1 MLVIC
6 VVKWGGIGKARL
18 QGSIL
23 GSVSSRAQE
32 SQCMERRQEL
42 QGNYRYMERR
52 RQGTES
58 GVSLLLSHKPREEV
72 LLLLTMGAR
81 EEREWPR

>member
-42 QGNYRYMERR
+42 QGNYRVH
-52 RQGTES
+52 GKTEAGS
-58 GVSLLLSHKPREEV
+58 RSWGVSTFV
-72 LLLLTMGAR
+72 T
-81 EEREWPR
+81 